1 MKVTDRIFKFEN
13 RDVQREFCACLNL
26 RLGLKFN
33 NHLIHKSEFVMINLR
48 NKHTMGKEA
57 MRWKAHRLIT
67 QDSVDAMQVILD
79 EDALV
84 QFVFK

>member
-1 MKVTDRIFKFEN
+1 MN
-13 RDVQREFCACLNL
+13 
-26 RLGLKFN
+26 
-33 NHLIHKSEFVMINLR
+33 
-48 NKHTMGKEA
+48 KEA

-67 QDSVDAMQVILD
+67 QDSVDAMQVILY